1 MQFKQTD
8 TRNLRSKSI
17 LNEIET
23 LYDERHE
30 QEEVLN
36 NNVNGERQNIVPEGP
51 HMTIEYQD
59 PAILD
64 DANNLLIH
72 HVKRQTS
79 IHKEDKQKIKLLLR
93 HFLMD
98 TFKHPRQDL
107 SEDER
112 EDEDDSS
119 NKEDNESDTGNTVT
133 GNGGGTTATNN
144 GNGNNA
150 NSATANNSTANN
162 GTPGNKDNNNT
173 SKATRSERARKKK
186 EEKREKD
193 KQLEEKTKKEK
204 NEKAGKDEIT
214 EADIKVER
222 KDGRR
227 TPLHA
232 RDMEADESYLHIM
245 CNNNWYLF
253 FRLHHILCERLTKM
267 YNQAVII
274 ASDEAKDKKDRKEG
288 TAVALRLKPTN
299 EIEPEDYYPAFLDMV
314 KNLLDGNAG

>member
-1 MQFKQTD
+1 MG
-8 TRNLRSKSI
+8 RSKSI

-36 NNVNGERQNIVPEGP
+36 NTVNGERQNIVPEGP

-98 TFKHPRQDL
+98 TFKHPRQEL

-119 NKEDNESDTGNTVT
+119 NKEDNESDSGN
-133 GNGGGTTATNN
+133 NGPSITTALGP
-144 GNGNNA
+144 GNGNTCNA
-150 NSATANNSTANN
+150 N
-162 GTPGNKDNNNT
+162 NT
-173 SKATRSERARKKK
+173 
-186 EEKREKD
+186 
-193 KQLEEKTKKEK
+193 
-204 NEKAGKDEIT
+204 
-214 EADIKVER
+214 
-222 KDGRR
+222 
-227 TPLHA
+227 
-232 RDMEADESYLHIM
+232 
-245 CNNNWYLF
+245 
-253 FRLHHILCERLTKM
+253 
-267 YNQAVII
+267 
-274 ASDEAKDKKDRKEG
+274 
-288 TAVALRLKPTN
+288 
-299 EIEPEDYYPAFLDMV
+299 
-314 KNLLDGNAG
+314 

>member
-1 MQFKQTD
+1 
-8 TRNLRSKSI
+8 
-17 LNEIET
+17 
-23 LYDERHE
+23 
-30 QEEVLN
+30 
-36 NNVNGERQNIVPEGP
+36 
-51 HMTIEYQD
+51 MTIEYQD

-98 TFKHPRQDL
+98 TFKHPRQEL

-112 EDEDDSS
+112 EEEDDSS

-133 GNGGGTTATNN
+133 GNGAGTTGTTNN
-144 GNGNNA
+144 GNGNNT

-162 GTPGNKDNNNT
+162 GTPSNNKDNNNT

-186 EEKREKD
+186 EEKREKE
-193 KQLEEKTKKEK
+193 KQLEEKTKKER
-204 NEKAGKDEIT
+204 NEKAGKDDIT
-214 EADIKVER
+214 EADIKIEH

-232 RDMEADESYLHIM
+232 RDMEAVSRYRHIHSSTIVPYPTIAGRALHPIQKNTEN
-245 CNNNWYLF
+245 CISNF
-253 FRLHHILCERLTKM
+253 ER
-267 YNQAVII
+267 
-274 ASDEAKDKKDRKEG
+274 
-288 TAVALRLKPTN
+288 
-299 EIEPEDYYPAFLDMV
+299 
-314 KNLLDGNAG
+314 